1 MPAHGWELEQPPAQ
15 VVPEQV
21 LGAQLTVCIP
31 GHAPLPSQLAA
42 TVAVPFV
49 QLAVLQEEVGN
60 VQAVRFIP
68 SQLPPH
74 VVPAP
79 AQALCPLR
87 GAPLTATQ
95 VPLLDASA
103 QASQDP
109 PQVALQQTPSA
120 QKPLAH

>member
-1 MPAHGWELEQPPAQ
+1 MA
-15 VVPEQV
+15 
-21 LGAQLTVCIP
+21 
-31 GHAPLPSQLAA
+31 GHAPRPSQLAA

-49 QLAVLQEEVGN
+49 QLAARQEEVGYE
-60 VQAVRFIP
+60 QAVRFVP

-79 AQALCPLR
+79 AHAAWPLR

-103 QASQDP
+103 QASHVPLQEL
-109 PQVALQQTPSA
+109 LQQTPSA
-120 QKPLAH
+120 QKPLPH

>member
-1 MPAHGWELEQPPAQ
+1 MPAHACELEQPPAHAA
-15 VVPEQV
+15 PAQV
-21 LGAQLTVCIP
+21 LGAQLTVCMA
-31 GHAPLPSQLAA
+31 GHAPRPSQLAA

-49 QLAVLQEEVGN
+49 QLAARQEEVGYE
-60 VQAVRFIP
+60 QAVRFVP

-79 AQALCPLR
+79 AHAAWPLR

-103 QASQDP
+103 QASHVPLQEL
-109 PQVALQQTPSA
+109 LQQTPSA
-120 QKPLAH
+120 QKPLPH